1 MTEAQVTYTG
11 RERTFVAWSAILGYA
26 FDFYNLIIMA
36 FLLVPVQKSLG
47 ISLAD
52 TGIIVSGTLAASVFG
67 GILFGWLGD
76 RIGRKQ
82 ALLATLLLLAAGS
95 LLSAFA
101 WDFTSLL
108 AFRVITG
115 IGVGGEWG
123 AGMVLLNEVWDNR
136 RRGFGSAVVQAMSSA
151 GTAMASIVATVAL
164 AHLDPDT
171 AWRVAFAVGGLPL
184 LLMVFVRSKMPESR
198 LWLEYR
204 RRLKAGE
211 LPPEKLAEGSPLIE
225 IFKGASLKYFILATI
240 VTGGYIINYQSI
252 SIFMPTLMLRDLGTS
267 LAALRSATLIFAAVS
282 AVGMIAAGLIS
293 DGVGRRVAVLLSTV
307 IGIAGLIS
315 IYFAG
320 VDRYPGTLL
329 TWSLF
334 WAYLLW
340 GFGQAAIGQFGPW
353 FAELYPVEMR
363 STAASTIFTTGR
375 LVGSI
380 APYAVPAIAA
390 AVGSLRDAM
399 MLAIVGSVI
408 SLLVT
413 LLLRRALCHYE
424 RRCAQDYAC
433 ALCRVHWPH
442 IAGTVCPRPAAS
454 LSAP

>member
-52 TGIIVSGTLAASVFG
+52 TGIIVSATLAASVFG

-101 WDFTSLL
+101 WNFTALL

-151 GTAMASIVATVAL
+151 GTAMASIAATVAL
-164 AHLDPDT
+164 ANLDPDT

-225 IFKGASLKYFILATI
+225 IFKGASLKYFILGTI
-240 VTGGYIINYQSI
+240 VAGGYIINYQSI

-293 DGVGRRVAVLLSTV
+293 DGVGRRVAVLLSTI

-413 LLLRRALCHYE
+413 LLLPETVGRKFDVVEGKERA
-424 RRCAQDYAC
+424 
-433 ALCRVHWPH
+433 V
-442 IAGTVCPRPAAS
+442 
-454 LSAP
+454 